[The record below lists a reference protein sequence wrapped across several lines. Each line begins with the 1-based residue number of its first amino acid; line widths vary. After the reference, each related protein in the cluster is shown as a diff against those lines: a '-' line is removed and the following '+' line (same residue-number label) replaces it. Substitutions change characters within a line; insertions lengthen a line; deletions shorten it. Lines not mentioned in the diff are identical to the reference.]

1 MEFSIGVDEL
11 QYVVKLFGK
20 IAKRN
25 TEDPTGQ
32 INIEITKEGVK
43 FLSNNSSIVIEYVSK
58 QCNIKEQGNAS
69 VVFNKLFSFVT
80 PFTFWNGSFGSKE
93 VLIKSTDKAVY
104 VSIDVTFED
113 GSFSKNK
120 IKLELHN
127 PFGVLK
133 PDVFGQS
140 TFTMNSAIMRTAI
153 NKVIYAISPNEV
165 RSAIQN
171 MKIDFDEDCI
181 RFVGTNG
188 IQLSEYKVQNNTDY
202 IGGFSVRYDF
212 MSVLR
217 VILPNDDTQLFIEIS
232 ERKIRAKFGNVY
244 IEGRMDLGH
253 NYPEYR
259 PTLEAFSNIMSLDKK
274 IILSSITPIQEIL
287 DSDDYNRITVEV
299 KDKKLQIYSDTSHF
313 IYSKDVDFD
322 GEYIVDVNGQILK
335 KTIESIS
342 DEELILKFSDSNGVL
357 IFDSK
362 SQSNQSSLM
371 TPVRRRKK

>member
-11 QYVVKLFGK
+11 QHIVKLFGK

-32 INIEITKEGVK
+32 INIETTNEGVK
-43 FLSNNSSIVIEYVSK
+43 FLANNGSIAIEYVSK
-58 QCNIKEQGNAS
+58 QSSVKKQGSAS
-69 VVFNKLFSFVT
+69 VVFNKLFSFIT
-80 PFTFWNGSFGSKE
+80 PFVFWNGSSGAKE
-93 VLIKSTDKAVY
+93 VIIESTDKAVHI
-104 VSIDVTFED
+104 SIDVIFED
-113 GSFSKNK
+113 GSSSENK
-120 IKLELHN
+120 IRLDLHN

-133 PDVFGQS
+133 PDSFGQA

-171 MKIDFDEDCI
+171 MKIDFDKDYI

-188 IQLSEYKVQNNTDY
+188 IQLSEYKVQNNTGY
-202 IGGFSVRYDF
+202 VGGFSVRYDF
-212 MSVLR
+212 MSSLQ
-217 VILPNDDTQLFIEIS
+217 VILPNDDTQLFIETS

-244 IEGRMDLGH
+244 VEGRMDLGRD
-253 NYPEYR
+253 YPEYR

-287 DSDDYNRITVEV
+287 DSDDYNRITIEV
-299 KDKKLQIYSDTSHF
+299 KDKKLKIYSDASSFT
-313 IYSKDVDFD
+313 YSKNVDFN
-322 GEYIVDVNGQILK
+322 GEYVVDVNGRILK
-335 KTIESIS
+335 KTIESIG
-342 DEELILKFSDSNGVL
+342 DDELILKFSDSNGVL

-362 SQSNQSSLM
+362 AQGNQSSLM

>member
-11 QYVVKLFGK
+11 QYIVKLFGK

-32 INIEITKEGVK
+32 INIETTNEGVK
-43 FLSNNSSIVIEYVSK
+43 FLANNGSIAIEYVSK
-58 QCNIKEQGNAS
+58 HSSVKKQGSAS
-69 VVFNKLFSFVT
+69 VVFNKLFSFIV
-80 PFTFWNGSFGSKE
+80 PFIFWNGSFGAKE
-93 VLIKSTDKAVY
+93 VIIESTDKAVHI
-104 VSIDVTFED
+104 SIDVIFED
-113 GSFSKNK
+113 GSSSKNK
-120 IKLELHN
+120 IRLDLHN

-133 PDVFGQS
+133 PDSFGQA

-171 MKIDFDEDCI
+171 MKIDFDKDYI

-188 IQLSEYKVQNNTDY
+188 IQLSEYKVQNNTGY
-202 IGGFSVRYDF
+202 VGGFSVRYDF
-212 MSVLR
+212 MSALQ
-217 VILPNDDTQLFIEIS
+217 VILPNDDTQLFIETS

-244 IEGRMDLGH
+244 VEGRMDLGRD
-253 NYPEYR
+253 YPEYR
-259 PTLEAFSNIMSLDKK
+259 STLEAFSNIMSLDKK

-287 DSDDYNRITVEV
+287 DSDDYNRITIEV
-299 KDKKLQIYSDTSHF
+299 KNKKLKIYSDTSSF
-313 IYSKDVDFD
+313 TYSKNVDFN
-322 GEYIVDVNGQILK
+322 GEYVVDVNGRILK
-335 KTIESIS
+335 KTIESIDD
-342 DEELILKFSDSNGVL
+342 DELVLKFSDSNGVL

-362 SQSNQSSLM
+362 TQGNQSSLM